1 MMGKR
6 LYFSLLFL
14 IPGLVLL
21 AQDFTPNPLTTSE
34 GLEEAIASRQRIL
47 ILDVRD
53 YQDYRKAHIPG
64 ARNLPFAEIMYNPPR
79 VRKTM
84 IIVVYGRMRSESDRA
99 QLVLQ
104 SFGFKNVYDFGPFR
118 KWQGETIP
126 PRTAE
131 NQ

>member
-6 LYFSLLFL
+6 TLLSLLYL
-14 IPGLVLL
+14 VSGLWLS
-21 AQDFTPNPLTTSE
+21 AQDFTPNPLTTYE
-34 GLEEAIASRQRIL
+34 GLQEAINTRQRIL

-64 ARNLPFAEIMYNPPR
+64 ARNLPYAEIMYNPPR
-79 VRKTM
+79 VQKTM

-118 KWQGETIP
+118 KWLGDTVP
-126 PRTAE
+126 PRTVE
-131 NQ
+131 N